1 MPCGHFKRPPM
12 KAFRRKEKVSSW
24 LSIVNYKLA
33 LSLPILKTRRV
44 VQAAMLTVCIR
55 RCHHMGLEKLV
66 ALMIPCT
73 CRRQFALL
81 APSLHRNKH
90 SLARLSRWHWIWC
103 QGSSELKVI
112 PTRFDAVPV
121 WIGTEASAHLLIGL
135 MTSGIFLFY
144 FIFLNLDWIEGSKE
158 KCHFKSQLQV
168 NRFKLLTKKKGLQA
182 LYINVLY

>member
-1 MPCGHFKRPPM
+1 MSACDIHGGFLTEFLAPELKSRPFHALGGHFKRPPM
-12 KAFRRKEKVSSW
+12 EAFRRKEKVSSW

-33 LSLPILKTRRV
+33 LSLPILKTRRA

-73 CRRQFALL
+73 WRRQSALL
-81 APSLHRNKH
+81 APSLRRNKH

-121 WIGTEASAHLLIGL
+121 
-135 MTSGIFLFY
+135 
-144 FIFLNLDWIEGSKE
+144 
-158 KCHFKSQLQV
+158 
-168 NRFKLLTKKKGLQA
+168 
-182 LYINVLY
+182 